1 MSGLKH
7 GQRVGFIGQRAGVE
21 IETFP
26 GRGNELDKGQRL
38 ERHGGVECGWRERAW
53 GSVWAAEDTGLEDAA
68 HEARGP
74 GGGSDTGGHQTF
86 AMRSVSEPWFP
97 GPLQMAGPLSPRH
110 SWPQGEAAQPAQ
122 STHPHL
128 LGHFSQRS
136 RLSDERASPPR
147 LPLPSRAEI
156 GGRHLHARH
165 QKRWPRKH
173 PGNIDRVSE

>member
-1 MSGLKH
+1 MRHFQAEGMSWTGASGWNGTEEWSVVGGRELGGRYGL
-7 GQRVGFIGQRAGVE
+7 QRTRV
-21 IETFP
+21 
-26 GRGNELDKGQRL
+26 
-38 ERHGGVECGWRERAW
+38 WRMP
-53 GSVWAAEDTGLEDAA
+53 T
-68 HEARGP
+68 HEARDP

-97 GPLQMAGPLSPRH
+97 GPLQMASPLSPRH

-165 QKRWPRKH
+165 QKRWPQKH

>member
-1 MSGLKH
+1 MRHFQAEGMSWTGASGWNGTEEWSVVGGRELGGRYGLRRT
-7 GQRVGFIGQRAGVE
+7 RV
-21 IETFP
+21 
-26 GRGNELDKGQRL
+26 
-38 ERHGGVECGWRERAW
+38 WR
-53 GSVWAAEDTGLEDAA
+53 TPT